1 MPLPNTVAII
11 QARMGSTRLPGKTLM
26 KLANHTLLG
35 FLTERLSSS
44 RTISK
49 IVIAT
54 TIHHRDDVIVQE
66 AQKLGVDFFRGSED
80 DVLARYSQAACAN
93 NADIV
98 VRVTGDNP
106 FTDPGSIDR
115 VVDRLLEGF
124 DYAIE
129 EDLPVGTTG
138 EALTVQAL
146 QFIDRVAL
154 TRRWREHVTLYAR
167 ENRHMLR
174 CAFIQARP
182 GFARPDLSFTVDHP
196 HEYEY
201 VRDLCNRL
209 PCPNFSLQDLIA
221 LADTPVMV
229 YPNDPR

>member
-1 MPLPNTVAII
+1 MPLPNTVAIV
-11 QARMGSTRLPGKTLM
+11 QARMGSTRLPGKVLM
-26 KLANHTLLG
+26 KMANRTLLG
-35 FLTERLSSS
+35 FLTERLSHS

-54 TIHHRDDVIVQE
+54 TTNRRDDVIVEE
-66 AQKLGVDFFRGSED
+66 AQRLGVDFYRGSEE
-80 DVLARYSQAACAN
+80 DVLSRYVQAARAN
-93 NADIV
+93 DAEIV

-115 VVDRLLEGF
+115 VVNRLIEGA

-129 EDLPVGTTG
+129 EDLPVGVTG
-138 EALTVQAL
+138 EGLTFRALE
-146 QFIDRVAL
+146 FIDRVAL
-154 TRRWREHVTLYAR
+154 TRPWREHVTLYAK
-167 ENRHMLR
+167 ENSHMLH
-174 CAFIQARP
+174 CVFLQACH

-201 VRDLCNRL
+201 VRDLFYRL
-209 PCPNFSLQDLIA
+209 PRPNFSLQELIA